1 LKDKKFDFKLRD
13 DVQVH
18 SLDFIS
24 ENYSNPNE
32 QDYNNKQSRRK
43 RIQDRKEYYEENDRN
58 GSNEYNIEDDIDDY
72 YQEDTSSINSDGIN
86 SQTDSCEN
94 DYKEEIN

>member
-1 LKDKKFDFKLRD
+1 MKDKKFDFKLRD

-32 QDYNNKQSRRK
+32 QDCDKRQSRRK
-43 RIQDRKEYYEENDRN
+43 RIQSSKEYSEGNDRN

-72 YQEDTSSINSDGIN
+72 YQEDTSSNNSDGIY
-86 SQTDSCEN
+86 SQTDSC
-94 DYKEEIN
+94 